1 MSHALLTPSSP
12 YPRLLVARGHILD
25 SLGISIRGHSL
36 QSNPNR
42 KGKTYTQFLPEEA
55 LYLLERGSLQIWLGR
70 EPENPEDYENGIGE
84 WSDEESGVVGA
95 VEMSVMEGFG
105 AFIGK
110 DGLTWER
117 YQVNL
122 N

>member
-1 MSHALLTPSSP
+1 
-12 YPRLLVARGHILD
+12 
-25 SLGISIRGHSL
+25 
-36 QSNPNR
+36 
-42 KGKTYTQFLPEEA
+42 
-55 LYLLERGSLQIWLGR
+55 LQIWLGR